1 MTNSSTDPLSAEKPI
16 LVVEDDDDTR
26 EALCHLLVGESYR
39 VLDARN
45 GLEALQVLTRTLPAL
60 IIMDLSMP
68 VMNGWQ
74 LLDCIR
80 EKHLLP
86 PLPVIVLSADDKLG
100 DSDISFMQKPV
111 RAESLL
117 EEIGSLLCHA

>member
-1 MTNSSTDPLSAEKPI
+1 VIKPASHSSPPDAI

-26 EALCHLLVGESYR
+26 EALCILLAGESYK
-39 VLDARN
+39 VLRARN
-45 GLEALQVLTRTLPAL
+45 GLEALQILSRIRPAL

-74 LLDCIR
+74 LLQCFRD
-80 EKHLLP
+80 EKLLP
-86 PLPVIVLSADDKLG
+86 SVPVIVLSADDKLD
-100 DSDISFMQKPV
+100 DSDVSFMQKPV

-117 EEIGSLLCHA
+117 EEIDTLLCHA

>member
-1 MTNSSTDPLSAEKPI
+1 VIKPATASSPPDAI

-26 EALCHLLVGESYR
+26 EALCILLAGEKYR
-39 VLDARN
+39 VLRARN
-45 GLEALQVLTRTLPAL
+45 GLEALQILSRIRPAL

-74 LLDCIR
+74 LLRCFHD
-80 EKHLLP
+80 EKLLP
-86 PLPVIVLSADDKLG
+86 SVPVIVLSADDKLDDG
-100 DSDISFMQKPV
+100 DVSFMQKPV

-117 EEIGSLLCHA
+117 EEIDSLLCHA

>member
-1 MTNSSTDPLSAEKPI
+1 VIKPATHSSPPDAI

-26 EALCHLLVGESYR
+26 EALCILLAGERYD
-39 VLDARN
+39 VLRARN
-45 GLEALQVLTRTLPAL
+45 GLEALQIVARIRPAL

-74 LLDCIR
+74 LLQCFRD
-80 EKHLLP
+80 EKLLP
-86 PLPVIVLSADDKLG
+86 SVPVIVLSADDKLD
-100 DSDISFMQKPV
+100 DSDVSFMQKPV

-117 EEIGSLLCHA
+117 EEIDTLLFHA

>member
-1 MTNSSTDPLSAEKPI
+1 MIKPSTHSYPPDAI

-26 EALCHLLVGESYR
+26 EALCILLAGESYR
-39 VLDARN
+39 VLRARN
-45 GLEALQVLTRTLPAL
+45 GLEALQILSRIRPAL

-74 LLDCIR
+74 LLQSFRD
-80 EKHLLP
+80 EKLLP
-86 PLPVIVLSADDKLG
+86 SVPVIVLSADDKLD
-100 DSDISFMQKPV
+100 DSDVSFMQKPV

-117 EEIGSLLCHA
+117 EEIDTLLCHA